1 MNRSAISW
9 RSKILTIMLAL
20 SVAMSFTPGLGL
32 LTNAYADTTGGS
44 NNDNDPK
51 PVFEKTLK
59 SNDDGT
65 YDITLSV
72 KGASSTM
79 ETNTKAN
86 VVVVMDTSWS
96 MSEQTTTYQ
105 EAQYGQY
112 GLVNNQ
118 YVQLYYREVS
128 GYDWFGNPHYR
139 YYPVRSNDSHSEVYY
154 YDTSGWGWGS
164 YESYTGTRYQRQQS
178 TRDQVAIDATK
189 SLVDS
194 LLSQN
199 TEQNQDNVEISFVS
213 FNTNATKYQGG
224 SWITDKNEA
233 DNAVDSFH
241 AVNIN
246 GRGSGTNWEAALIAA
261 KDLADAK
268 KEAQPDEKVYVVFVS
283 DGDPTYYVGGGNGQ
297 DYENNVNTCYE
308 HAKDDAQEITK
319 AGYDL
324 YNIGVFGSVSRMD
337 DKTGL
342 TAYANEV
349 TNDGHG
355 ISRYFA
361 ATDSAALNQAFAD
374 IVQTITSS
382 LTLTKIQVT
391 DGVTGMTTANI
402 DGNAGNFR
410 YDTPWNDAPKAT
422 FENGIVTW
430 NLGDRTLSN
439 GETASITFTV
449 WPSQDALD
457 LAADLNNGIK
467 TYDELSDTE
476 KASIKEIKDESGNVT
491 GYGLKT
497 NTDSPTLNYSVI
509 TTDDKGNTSTVDK
522 DPINTENPDPTDLTA
537 SKLSVEKKWADEL
550 DPGQRAEVKEVKLD
564 LYKDGILYKEGITLN
579 EANQWREDNFVAAAG
594 LMVKEGSAA
603 YDADKYTVVN
613 IDGNNYCILASGHDY
628 EFKEEK
634 INNHYELTNSTYHPM
649 LIDGKLYNTTVT
661 KDENGNITDVKKGDE
676 IKTLSATNTMKGG
689 VSITKKVVDENES
702 EIDSK
707 DAFTVTMHMLKA
719 DGTTPADYDYRIY
732 YGEKNP
738 EYEKNLNEDKT
749 VSRTDHI
756 KGTGDATVT
765 LYQGDEIRFVNMESG
780 TLYYVDEGTT
790 IGYENTGISYQF
802 RHGNETEY
810 KSFTDDQKKTID
822 DKTYYKAAGNSSA
835 KVVVTNTYHSGELD
849 ISKTVKVKAG
859 DESKLDEAKKPAFTF
874 IVNLYTDPENKDTT
888 KLSGSYP
895 YTVYENGQATETT
908 GTITAGG
915 TLTLKHGQT
924 AKITGLPVDAH
935 YDVIENMAQG
945 YTTTKTGDSG
955 TISENTSIAAFTNE
969 YLAKDVVNRTTLK
982 IKKVDEKNNS
992 PLAGA
997 VFILKKGEEQ
1007 KGTYTTANGENGTTK
1022 GEATIEF
1029 SEEGTYTLTETTAP
1043 EGYVEAAGTWT
1054 LVVTKSDVDTV
1065 EYNEDENIFQWFYHL
1080 ITGSEDPNFDSETGT
1095 LTVKDKPYEPAE
1107 LTGESALKVTKEVT
1121 GKDAASDQMFT
1132 FKLEAKDDATKAA
1145 VESKDI
1151 VLAKDTA
1158 ETKGG
1163 IKNGDT
1169 DTVSFGAVTFK
1180 KAGTYTFTVKETG
1193 TAPEGWTY
1201 ATKDTDAKTV
1211 TVTVTPNKSAGRLEA
1226 SVTNNNPTFE
1236 NSYATEDAKL
1246 SGDTALKVTKKVTGK
1261 DAASDQK
1268 FTFKLESK
1276 DDTTKA
1282 AVESKDIIL
1291 AKDTAE
1297 TKGGIK
1303 NGETDTVSFGA
1314 VTFKKAGTYM
1324 FTVKE
1329 TGTAPEGWTYATK
1342 DTDAK
1347 TVTVSVTMNKSAG
1360 RLEAA
1365 VSGDDLT
1372 FENTYAT
1379 EDAKLTGDTALKV
1392 TKKVIGKDAASDQKF
1407 TFKLEAK
1414 GDATK
1419 VAVES
1424 KDIVLAK
1431 DTAETKGGIKNGET
1445 DTVSFGAVTF
1455 KKAGTYTFTVKETG
1469 TAPEGW
1475 TYANKDTDAKTITVA
1490 VTLNKSAGRLEAS
1503 VTNNNPT
1510 FENSYATEDVKLT
1523 GDNALKVTKKVTG
1536 KNAASD
1542 QKFTFTL
1549 EAADA
1554 ATKAA
1559 VGNDIVLGGTT
1570 AETKAGM
1577 TNGETQTV
1585 NFGDVTFKAE
1595 GTYKFNIQETSEAP
1609 SGWTYDKSAHEV
1621 TVTVTKDPSAGK
1633 LIAKVAGNN
1642 PTIENSYATEDVT
1655 LTGDT
1660 ALKVTKKVT
1669 GKNAASDQK
1678 FTFTLEAADAAT
1690 KAAVG
1695 NDIVLGGTTAETKA
1709 GMTNGETQT
1718 VSFGDVTFKA
1728 EGTYKFNI
1736 QETSDAPS
1744 GWVYDKTSREV
1755 TVVVTKDANAGKL
1768 AAEVTG
1774 NNPTITNVYSANGEL
1789 NTKVSPIL
1797 TKTTEGEIAEWSSE
1811 TFEFTIEAQDGAPLP
1826 DKTTGTATFTKP
1838 DTQIIDFGTIQ
1849 FSEPG
1854 TYKYTV
1860 REKAGTDSNWKYD
1873 TTPKEVEVTV
1883 ADNGDGTLTASV
1895 TKPANITNENLTEKP
1910 NPPTPPTPVDPSP
1923 ITVADPPVQKVVK
1936 GDKPEGGKYPTF
1948 NFKIAP
1954 VSTTASG
1961 LTASTMPMPAKT
1973 SLSITGPGAE
1983 EFGDITFRKT
1993 GKYVYKITEE
2003 KGSEQG
2009 WTYDTSE
2016 YTVTYE
2022 VTESADGSKLT
2033 CKRTITKSG
2042 SAADDVIFTNAY
2054 KEPIPEP
2061 TDISIEAQKKL
2072 TGKDLEEGEFKFQL
2086 KGKDENGK
2094 PFRVSARNDA
2104 DGSITFPELHYT
2116 KPGTYTYTVTEVSG
2130 NAKGI
2135 TYDTSAKKVT
2145 VTVTKNA
2152 DGELV
2157 SEVDYGEAGKI
2168 VFTNKYKKPGTSDKD
2183 KDKDK
2188 KKSDTT
2194 KSSGEPGTGDSNN
2207 LTGWMLAG
2215 LGAAAALGIT
2225 IAVRRRRNEA

>member
-1314 VTFKKAGTYM
+1314 VTFKKAGTY
-1324 FTVKE
+1324 
-1329 TGTAPEGWTYATK
+1329 
-1342 DTDAK
+1342 
-1347 TVTVSVTMNKSAG
+1347 
-1360 RLEAA
+1360 
-1365 VSGDDLT
+1365 
-1372 FENTYAT
+1372 
-1379 EDAKLTGDTALKV
+1379 
-1392 TKKVIGKDAASDQKF
+1392 
-1407 TFKLEAK
+1407 
-1414 GDATK
+1414 
-1419 VAVES
+1419 
-1424 KDIVLAK
+1424 
-1431 DTAETKGGIKNGET
+1431 
-1445 DTVSFGAVTF
+1445 
-1455 KKAGTYTFTVKETG
+1455 TFTVKETG

-1585 NFGDVTFKAE
+1585 N
-1595 GTYKFNIQETSEAP
+1595 
-1609 SGWTYDKSAHEV
+1609 
-1621 TVTVTKDPSAGK
+1621 
-1633 LIAKVAGNN
+1633 
-1642 PTIENSYATEDVT
+1642 
-1655 LTGDT
+1655 
-1660 ALKVTKKVT
+1660 
-1669 GKNAASDQK
+1669 
-1678 FTFTLEAADAAT
+1678 
-1690 KAAVG
+1690 
-1695 NDIVLGGTTAETKA
+1695 
-1709 GMTNGETQT
+1709 
-1718 VSFGDVTFKA
+1718 FGDVTFKA